1 MVLKVRDGSSID
13 DLQCGLIM
21 LSASEAHDIPN
32 WLTGPDGFTKE
43 PPKLPLGG
51 NLRLLASVD
60 DEPAG
65 FADYSIAKCHIKFLF
80 VKPQFQ
86 GLGIGTIL
94 LREIL
99 NRLDSSVTINVL
111 CINEPAILWY
121 LARGF
126 RAVSVWEEP
135 FQGRNSAWLKMSKSS
150 S

>member
-1 MVLKVRDGSSID
+1 MDLKVRNGSSID

-21 LSASEAHDIPN
+21 LSTTEVYNIPN
-32 WLTGPDGFTKE
+32 WLTEPDGSIKD

-60 DEPAG
+60 NEPAG

-94 LREIL
+94 LNDVL
-99 NRLDSSVTINVL
+99 NRLDSSVTVNVL
-111 CINEPAILWY
+111 CINEPAVLWY

-126 RAVSVWEEP
+126 RAVSAWEEP
-135 FQGRNSAWLKMSKSS
+135 LQGRKTAWLKMSTSS